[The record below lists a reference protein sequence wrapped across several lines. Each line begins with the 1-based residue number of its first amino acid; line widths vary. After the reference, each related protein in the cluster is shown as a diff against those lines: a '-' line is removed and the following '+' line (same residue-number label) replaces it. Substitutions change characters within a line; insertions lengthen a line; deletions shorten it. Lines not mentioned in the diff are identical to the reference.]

1 MAGEYTILIIVR
13 PSSAIFS
20 VQIKTG
26 PRIQPPSTRFTTRPA
41 GNASVTPDFHPDASP
56 VLPDCNE

>member
-20 VQIKTG
+20 FKSG
-26 PRIQPPSTRFTTRPA
+26 PAVTKPPTASIY
-41 GNASVTPDFHPDASP
+41 NAFKGKGQRSPDIS
-56 VLPDCNE
+56 N